1 MKTLKRRRT
10 KLSYLPRV
18 VSTRAWNNNRRTHIP
33 QHYPNYTNSRTMS
46 RMVPRTERGEH
57 EKPEAQLSPR
67 RDVCSKVTP
76 ERRRIEATKA
86 RNETVAGVTELLGL
100 LGQKLGNLQKW
111 TIIGIQSS
119 RPGFLH
125 PVSPFPRPPLFFSR
139 SLIRPPLA
147 RQPPRPGGGR
157 TNARVVWS
165 GSASPRFCFLGFLP
179 GVAFFFFFCC
189 FLLLLLL
196 LLLLHRPPL
205 CQRQPLSLPL
215 SLSLFLPSSFST
227 RSALSVFV
235 CFMAAP
241 LRVSLSL
248 SLSRSSSFSFTL
260 SSTHLV
266 IHRCTQASTFLRSPS
281 IAAKATLCTPHSCGI
296 APGRASF
303 YNPVPRLRGEVRTSL
318 GVRLL
323 LHGFVFFLFVFGL
336 RLVIHVEADSFR
348 GEGFRSSGA

>member
-100 LGQKLGNLQKW
+100 PGQKLGNLQKW

-125 PVSPFPRPPLFFSR
+125 PVSPFPRPPLSFSR

-189 FLLLLLL
+189 FPLLSASDS
-196 LLLLHRPPL
+196 R
-205 CQRQPLSLPL
+205 
-215 SLSLFLPSSFST
+215 SLSLFLSLSFFLP
-227 RSALSVFV
+227 LSPPGQPFRYSFV
-235 CFMAAP
+235 SWRLPF
-241 LRVSLSL
+241 VSL

-303 YNPVPRLRGEVRTSL
+303 YNPVLRLRGEVRTSL